1 MAIAKLSSLKM
12 AAAAPLGIIAGAGEL
27 PLAIARTLH
36 EDGRPV
42 FVLALDGIAD
52 ARAFREFPHAS
63 ASLGDV
69 GTAVR
74 LLKQAGCSEVT
85 LAGKVARPDFSKLKL
100 DGLGAQ
106 YIARILAAALKG
118 DDALLR
124 AVVAI
129 FEKQGFR
136 VSGTSDITRGMLAR
150 AGALGRFEPD
160 ADALADIRRAFD
172 VVSALGALD
181 IGQAAVVA
189 GGLVLAVEAAEGT
202 DAMLTRVAGLPAA
215 LRGSMTARYGV
226 LVKAVKPRQERRVD
240 LPVIGARTIELAS
253 AAGLAGVAL
262 QAEAVLILNRP
273 RVIELADSAGLFVYG
288 MSGPGSAGG

>member
-1 MAIAKLSSLKM
+1 M
-12 AAAAPLGIIAGAGEL
+12 AAAGPLGIIAGAGEL
-27 PLAIARTLH
+27 PLAIARTVH
-36 EDGRPV
+36 EDGRAV
-42 FVLALDGIAD
+42 FVLALAGIAD
-52 ARAFREFPHAS
+52 AREFSEFPHAS

-74 LLKQAGCSEVT
+74 LLKEAGCSEVT

-100 DGLGAQ
+100 DRLGAQ
-106 YIARILAAALKG
+106 NIARILAAALMG

-124 AVVAI
+124 AVVSM

-136 VSGTSDITRGMLAR
+136 VIGTNDITHGMLAQT
-150 AGALGRFEPD
+150 GVLGRFRPD
-160 ADALADIRRAFD
+160 AEALADIRRGFK

-181 IGQAAVVA
+181 VGQAAVVA

-202 DAMLTRVAGLPAA
+202 DAMLKRVTELPTTM
-215 LRGSMTARYGV
+215 RGSAAARCGV
-226 LVKAVKPRQERRVD
+226 LVKALKPHQERRVD

-262 QAEAVLILNRP
+262 QPQAVLILNRP

-288 MSGPGSAGG
+288 MPEPDAAGG

>member
-1 MAIAKLSSLKM
+1 MAPAG
-12 AAAAPLGIIAGAGEL
+12 PLGIIAGAGDL

-52 ARAFREFPHAS
+52 AEAFTEFPHAC
-63 ASLGDV
+63 ASLGNV

-74 LLKQAGCSEVT
+74 LLKAAGCSEVT

-106 YIARILAAALKG
+106 YIARVLVAALKG

-124 AVVAI
+124 AVVSI

-136 VSGTSDITRGMLAR
+136 VVGTSDIQRGMLAP

-160 ADALADIRRAFD
+160 AESLADIRRGFN

-202 DAMLTRVAGLPAA
+202 DAMLKRVAELPAA
-215 LRGSMTARYGV
+215 LRGTTAARRGV
-226 LVKAVKPRQERRVD
+226 LVKAVKPHQERRVD
-240 LPVIGARTIELAS
+240 LPVIGARTIDLAS

-273 RVIELADSAGLFVYG
+273 RVIELADNAGLFVYG
-288 MSGPGSAGG
+288 MSGPDASGG

>member
-1 MAIAKLSSLKM
+1 MVPAD
-12 AAAAPLGIIAGAGEL
+12 PLGIIAGAGEL
-27 PLAIARTLH
+27 PIAIARTLH

-52 ARAFREFPHAS
+52 APELNEFPHAW

-74 LLKQAGCSEVT
+74 LLKEAGCSEVT
-85 LAGKVARPDFSKLKL
+85 LAGRVARPDFSKLKL

-124 AVVAI
+124 AAVSM

-136 VSGTSDITRGMLAR
+136 VTGTSDLTRALLAP
-150 AGALGRFEPD
+150 AGVLGRLEPGPEQ
-160 ADALADIRRAFD
+160 LGDIRHGFR

-181 IGQAAVVA
+181 VGQAAVVA
-189 GGLVLAVEAAEGT
+189 DGLVLAVEAAEGT
-202 DAMLTRVAGLPAA
+202 DAMLKRVAGLPAT
-215 LRGSMTARYGV
+215 LRGSITARRGV
-226 LVKAVKPRQERRVD
+226 LVKAMKPHQERRVD

-253 AAGLAGVAL
+253 AAGLAGVAF
-262 QAEAVLILNRP
+262 QPEAVLILNRP
-273 RVIELADSAGLFVYG
+273 RVVELANNAGLFVFG
-288 MSGPGSAGG
+288 ISEPDAAGG

>member
-1 MAIAKLSSLKM
+1 MVPAD
-12 AAAAPLGIIAGAGEL
+12 PLGIIAGAGEL

-52 ARAFREFPHAS
+52 APGLNEFPHAW

-69 GTAVR
+69 GTVVR
-74 LLKQAGCSEVT
+74 LLKEAGCSEVT
-85 LAGKVARPDFSKLKL
+85 LAGRVARPDFSKLKL

-106 YIARILAAALKG
+106 YIARILAAAFKG

-124 AVVAI
+124 AVVSM

-136 VSGTSDITRGMLAR
+136 VTGTSDLTRALLAP
-150 AGALGRFEPD
+150 AGVLGLLKPQSEALT
-160 ADALADIRRAFD
+160 DIRHGFK
-172 VVSALGALD
+172 VVRALGALD
-181 IGQAAVVA
+181 VGQAAVVA

-202 DAMLTRVAGLPAA
+202 DAMLKRVAGLPAT
-215 LRGSMTARYGV
+215 LRGSITARRGV
-226 LVKAVKPRQERRVD
+226 LVKAMKPHQERRVD

-253 AAGLAGVAL
+253 AAGLAGVAF
-262 QAEAVLILNRP
+262 QPEAVLILNRP
-273 RVIELADSAGLFVYG
+273 RIVELANNAGLFVFG
-288 MSGPGSAGG
+288 ISGPDAAGG

>member
-1 MAIAKLSSLKM
+1 MATSD
-12 AAAAPLGIIAGAGEL
+12 PLGIIAGAGEL
-27 PLAIARTLH
+27 PLAIARTLK

-52 ARAFREFPHAS
+52 ARAFDEFPHAC

-69 GTAVR
+69 GAAVR

-100 DGLGAQ
+100 DVLGAQ

-124 AVVAI
+124 AVVSI

-136 VSGTSDITRGMLAR
+136 VTGTSDITRGMLAP
-150 AGALGRFEPD
+150 AGSLGRLKPE
-160 ADALADIRRAFD
+160 ADELADICRGFK
-172 VVSALGALD
+172 VVSALGELD

-202 DAMLTRVAGLPAA
+202 DAMLNRVADLPEA
-215 LRGSMTARYGV
+215 LRGTTAARRGV
-226 LVKAVKPRQERRVD
+226 LVKAVKPHQERRVD

-273 RVIELADSAGLFVYG
+273 RVIALADNAGLFLCG
-288 MSGPGSAGG
+288 MSETGLAGG

>member
-1 MAIAKLSSLKM
+1 MAPAE
-12 AAAAPLGIIAGAGEL
+12 PLGIIAGAGEL
-27 PLAIARTLH
+27 PIAIARTLH

-52 ARAFREFPHAS
+52 AREFNEFPHAS

-69 GTAVR
+69 GAAVR
-74 LLKQAGCSEVT
+74 LLKEAGCSEVT
-85 LAGKVARPDFSKLKL
+85 LAGDVARPDFSKLKL
-100 DGLGAQ
+100 DDLGAQ
-106 YIARILAAALKG
+106 YIARIVAAALKG

-124 AVVAI
+124 AVVSM

-136 VSGTSDITRGMLAR
+136 VTGTSDITRGMLAPT
-150 AGALGRFEPD
+150 GALGRFIPEPE
-160 ADALADIRRAFD
+160 ALADIRRGFK
-172 VVSALGALD
+172 VITALGALD

-202 DAMLTRVAGLPAA
+202 DAILKRVAGLPAT
-215 LRGSMTARYGV
+215 LRGSMTARRGV
-226 LVKAVKPRQERRVD
+226 LVKAMKPHQERRVD

-262 QAEAVLILNRP
+262 QPESVLILNRP
-273 RVIELADSAGLFVYG
+273 RVIELADNAGLFVYG
-288 MSGPGSAGG
+288 MSEPDAAGG